1 MPFIYKITNTVTNKC
16 YIGETVQ
23 KNPNNRWMAHKYRI
37 KCGKGCPALRDAVN
51 KHGIDNFTFEII
63 RECTAEE
70 RHDLEVHYIKEFN
83 SQVPNGYNILPGG
96 QKGFSRLG
104 IKHSPETKAK
114 LSVISKQL
122 FIDNPNRY
130 ETYREKHQEAMK
142 KVDISA
148 AMSNSEKFKTAC
160 KEGRVG
166 AAGWKT
172 IRSND
177 ELIKTSKKTS
187 NSLKEYFKC
196 NPNSEPSINIKKHR
210 EAMTKAVGR
219 PIIQYSPDYQIIA
232 RFDSICDAGRL
243 SGVSKGNIQ
252 HVIAGR
258 TKTAGGFIWK
268 YAEE

>member
-1 MPFIYKITNTVTNKC
+1 MPFIYKITNTLTNKC
-16 YIGETVQ
+16 YIGDTVQ

-51 KHGIDNFTFEII
+51 KHGIDNFIFEVI

-70 RHDLEVHYIKEFN
+70 RDDLEVHYIKEFN

-114 LSVISKQL
+114 LSAISKQL
-122 FIDNPNRY
+122 FVDNPNRY
-130 ETYREKHQEAMK
+130 ETYREKHQETMK

-148 AMSNSEKFKTAC
+148 AMLISEKFKTAC

-166 AAGWKT
+166 AIGWKVAN
-172 IRSND
+172 ID
-177 ELIKTSKKTS
+177 EAKKVVFKKTS
-187 NSLKEYFKC
+187 NTLKKYFNKQDS
-196 NPNSEPSINIKKHR
+196 NSVNIKKHR